1 MTAMGVAP
9 RLRPALLLWI
19 GLGLSFAASCV
30 QVDPRPDYDRARRL
44 FEESTGRSEVFD
56 PLAPNLPPE
65 ELDAILA
72 DGLSLDE
79 ALRVALLNNFEL
91 HAEFQEIGI
100 AHADWVQSQ
109 LLTNPSLDFLLRFP
123 AEGGRWMLEAIVGL
137 ELLELWRIPVRQE
150 VARERLEATVLCIA
164 RRAGELTLETRAA
177 YCSAAAAEQLRMV
190 AQERLELASRSFEA
204 VRDMRKAG
212 AADGLD
218 ENLAQ
223 GPLLFAQLALMAA
236 RLEVADA
243 RRTLAKK
250 LSLQRSLADLLLLD
264 ALPLRLP
271 ALEDFEVLVKK
282 AMASRL
288 DLRAMEAA
296 IRALDSQVRLE
307 ERRAWGE
314 LAAGPTVE
322 RPAGSGGELIGP
334 ALSLTL
340 PVFDQNQ
347 AQIAR
352 AGFKLQRMV
361 KLHGAMQVG
370 LTQDLRAA
378 VERMNAAAK
387 SLDLYAHELLPR
399 AERSLALARDSYA
412 AGQASLLVL
421 LEAQRQVLEV
431 QSAHVTLRLEAAL
444 STAELA
450 RIVGAPLDG

>member
-1 MTAMGVAP
+1 
-9 RLRPALLLWI
+9 
-19 GLGLSFAASCV
+19 
-30 QVDPRPDYDRARRL
+30 
-44 FEESTGRSEVFD
+44 
-56 PLAPNLPPE
+56 
-65 ELDAILA
+65 
-72 DGLSLDE
+72 
-79 ALRVALLNNFEL
+79 
-91 HAEFQEIGI
+91 
-100 AHADWVQSQ
+100 
-109 LLTNPSLDFLLRFP
+109 
-123 AEGGRWMLEAIVGL
+123 
-137 ELLELWRIPVRQE
+137 
-150 VARERLEATVLCIA
+150 
-164 RRAGELTLETRAA
+164 
-177 YCSAAAAEQLRMV
+177 
-190 AQERLELASRSFEA
+190 
-204 VRDMRKAG
+204 MRKAG